1 LPKQSLDNITYD
13 QYISSSRLLKKSG
26 ENFNN
31 MHSHTRSEFLINLNI
46 RNYQPGDF
54 EKYGQLYNNDQEF
67 QEEAS
72 CISPQSLGE
81 VLFSPRCTPN
91 KDILLVLSEE
101 EIIGLG
107 YLIPEPEIDRVILR
121 WIIHPRYRRKGVG
134 LALLKMVLDRVHQ
147 LGVSSIQSDVD
158 EKNQSVRELLVAN
171 NFKKVRVF
179 HEMRLKISEQKFD
192 YSFSAKQKI
201 DYLKKGQEGLL
212 TEVQNLCFNGS
223 WGYHPN
229 NEDEVT
235 YCLSLKKCSY
245 ADVLIIYEK
254 EKPAGFCWLTIN
266 PELPTDRNRKIGRIH
281 MMGIT
286 PTYRQAGLGRSLLI
300 AGLSHLLDKG
310 INNVE
315 LTVDSANRNAFQ
327 LYRSVGFKVY
337 SNTDWYER
345 RLK

>member
-1 LPKQSLDNITYD
+1 MI
-13 QYISSSRLLKKSG
+13 
-26 ENFNN
+26 
-31 MHSHTRSEFLINLNI
+31 I

-54 EKYGQLYNNDQEF
+54 EKYGRLYSDDQEF
-67 QEEAS
+67 QAEAS
-72 CISPQSLGE
+72 CVSPQSLSE
-81 VLFSPRCTPN
+81 VLFSPRCNPH
-91 KDILLVLSEE
+91 KDVLIVLKDE

-121 WIIHPRYRRKGVG
+121 GIIHPRYRRKGVG
-134 LALLKMVLDRVHQ
+134 QKLLKLALERTAQ

-158 EKNQSVRELLVAN
+158 EKNQSARGFLVAN

-179 HEMRLKISEQKFD
+179 HEMRLIISEQKFE
-192 YSFSAKQKI
+192 YPFGEERKI
-201 DYLKKGQEGLL
+201 ESLKKGQEGLL

-229 NEDEVT
+229 NEDEVI
-235 YCLSLKKCSY
+235 YCLSLEKCSY
-245 ADVLIIYEK
+245 VDVLIIHER
-254 EKPAGFCWLTIN
+254 ENPVGFCWLTID
-266 PELPTDRNRKIGRIH
+266 PELPTDRNEKTGRIH
-281 MMGIT
+281 MMGVT
-286 PTYRQAGLGRSLLI
+286 PAYRQTGLGRSLLM
-300 AGLSHLLDKG
+300 AGLLHLLDKG

-315 LTVDSANRNAFQ
+315 LTVDSANRAAFQ